1 MFTSIIQ
8 QIPSVLSPTWP
19 IVAPVFLC
27 VFAGFVWKK
36 LNRPYDTGF
45 VSQLVM
51 NIGAPALIISSL
63 SMTPI
68 TPFQLT
74 NMLVICAT
82 LIAGLLISSV
92 IALKILRYSVRDF
105 IVSLTFPNVGNMGLP
120 LCLFA
125 FGEKGLSF
133 ALALFMIFS
142 LLHFSLGVAILSG
155 RSVLKQTLTN
165 PIIYSVI
172 AAAAM
177 VFGDFHLPYW
187 ASKSVKLLGDFTIP
201 MMLLTLGVSLAT
213 LKVEYVRKS
222 VLLAVLRLG
231 LGLAVG
237 WGVCEAFDLEGV
249 MRGVVIL
256 QATMPV
262 AVFNYMFAMQYNRQP
277 QVIAGMVV
285 ISTLLSFITL
295 PWLLSWL
302 VEI

>member
-8 QIPSVLSPTWP
+8 QITSVFSPTWP

-36 LNRPYDTGF
+36 LNRPYDTAF

-63 SMTPI
+63 SITPI
-68 TPFQLT
+68 SPSQLID
-74 NMLVICAT
+74 MLAICAT
-82 LIAGLLISSV
+82 LIVGLLISSAIV
-92 IALKILRYSVRDF
+92 LNILGYSVRDF
-105 IVSLTFPNVGNMGLP
+105 IVCLTFPNVGNMGLP

-155 RSVLKQTLTN
+155 RSAFKQTFTN

-172 AAAAM
+172 AAGVM
-177 VFGDFHLPYW
+177 VFGDLHLPYW

-201 MMLLTLGVSLAT
+201 VMLLTLGVSLAT
-213 LKVEYVRKS
+213 LKVESVRKS
-222 VLLAVLRLG
+222 ILLAVLRLC
-231 LGLAVG
+231 LGLVVG

-277 QVIAGMVV
+277 QVVAGMVV
-285 ISTLLSFITL
+285 VSTLLSFLTL
-295 PWLLSWL
+295 PWLLHWL
-302 VEI
+302 VVI